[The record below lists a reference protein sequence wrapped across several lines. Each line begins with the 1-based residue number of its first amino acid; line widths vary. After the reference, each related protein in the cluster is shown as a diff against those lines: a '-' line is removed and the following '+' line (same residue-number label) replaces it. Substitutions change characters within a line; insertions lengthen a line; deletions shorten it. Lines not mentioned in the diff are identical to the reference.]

1 MTDQMAV
8 TDLKGIGAKT
18 AALFSKLEIHTIRD
32 LIVYYPRTYLT
43 YPDPVTVKSAGS
55 GEMTAI
61 RGCIAS
67 VSGVRYFN
75 RKSFFEVVVT
85 DPEGERFTLSI
96 FNQPYLK
103 KSFVP
108 GTFAVFYGRAVRKGR
123 GMMLEQPKKY
133 TPAEYEALQKELHSV
148 YPLTKGLS
156 GNTISK
162 AVLQAL
168 EAFPMADCFSPE
180 FLAEHNLL
188 SRQEALRTVHFP
200 DSPEHLR
207 EARRRLSFEEFFFF
221 LLIMHRSKALIQNE
235 PNAFPMIEVAHCD
248 RLLERLPFTLTAGQK
263 KAWKEIR
270 SDLTGPNCMN
280 RLIQGD
286 VGSGKTIIA
295 FLALLMCAANGY
307 QGALMAPTEVLAA
320 QHMESLQRMIETYD
334 LPLKPV
340 LLLGSMTAAA
350 KREAYELVK
359 SGEANVII
367 GTHALI
373 QAKVEYKS
381 LGLVITDEQHR
392 FGVRQRQTLAQKGGQ
407 PHILV
412 MSATPIPRT
421 LAMVLYGDLKTS
433 VIRELPAE
441 RLPIKNCVVGTGYR
455 PSAYAFM
462 EKQIVAGRQVYII
475 CPQVE
480 SGEDESL
487 TDVVSYAEELKN
499 TFPDT
504 VRIEYLHGRMTPA
517 VKNGIMDRF
526 SKGDIDL
533 LVSTTVIEVGIN
545 VPNATVMMVENA
557 ERFGLAQLHQLRGR
571 VGRGK
576 EQSYCIFLSSKED
589 EKTMKRLEI
598 LNSTNDGF
606 EIASKDLQLRGP
618 GELFGVRQSGEFAFE
633 IADVFA
639 DAQELSEA
647 SDAVEALLKADPAL
661 VKESSAA
668 ILAEAGSYGK
678 YHLDLQTL

>member
-1 MTDQMAV
+1 MAI

-18 AALFSKLEIHTIRD
+18 AALFSKLGIQTIRD

-43 YPDPVTVKSAGS
+43 YPEPVTVRGAGT
-55 GEMTAI
+55 GVMVAI
-61 RGCIAS
+61 RGNIAS

-75 RKSFFEVVVT
+75 RKSFFEVVVA

-103 KSFVP
+103 KAFVS
-108 GTFAVFYGRAVRKGR
+108 GTFAVFYGRAVRKGK
-123 GMMLEQPKKY
+123 GLMLEQPKKY
-133 TPAEYEALQKELHSV
+133 TPAEYEALQRELHSV

-156 GNTISK
+156 GNTVSK

-168 EAFPMADCFSPE
+168 EAFPVADCFDPE
-180 FLAEHNLL
+180 FRSEHRLI

-200 DSPEHLR
+200 DSEEHLR

-248 RLLERLPFTLTAGQK
+248 RLMERLPFALTAGQK

-295 FLALLMCAANGY
+295 FLALLMCAVNGY

-340 LLLGSMTAAA
+340 LLLGSMTAVA
-350 KREAYELVK
+350 KREANQLIA

-373 QAKVEYKS
+373 QTKVEYSS

-462 EKQIVAGRQVYII
+462 EKQIAAGRQVYII

-487 TDVVSYAEELKN
+487 TDVVSYAEELKS
-499 TFPDT
+499 TFPAT

-517 VKNGIMDRF
+517 VKNSIMDRF

-576 EQSYCIFLSSKED
+576 EQSYCIFLSAKED

-598 LNSTNDGF
+598 LNTTNDGF

-647 SDAVEALLKADPAL
+647 SDAVEALLTADPL
-661 VKESSAA
+661 LKMESSAA
-668 ILAEAGSYGK
+668 ILAEAGAYGK